1 MKVVDVEDAGDG
13 GHGRADLGK
22 AHVARS
28 AFEKDVECFADDADG
43 AEEDHAGDEDGENGI
58 DPG

>member
-1 MKVVDVEDAGDG
+1 MKVVDVDDAGDG
-13 GHGRADLGK
+13 GHGGADF
-22 AHVARS
+22 AEAQVARRS
-28 AFEKDVECFADDADG
+28 LEKDVECFADDAEG